1 MSNNIKRTQK
11 ETLLKV
17 WNYIKRYRFLVCC
30 SFLSAGVVVAL
41 TLYLPILVGEAIDYI
56 VEPGKIDFT
65 TIRSIL
71 MNTVIIAV
79 ITAVLQW
86 IMNML
91 NNTITYNVIFFS
103 RKINL

>member
-17 WNYIKRYRFLVCC
+17 WNYIKRNRLLVCC
-30 SFLSAGVVVAL
+30 SFFAAGVVVAL

-65 TIRSIL
+65 TIRNIL
-71 MNTVIIAV
+71 MKTVIIAV
-79 ITAVLQW
+79 ITARQQP
-86 IMNML
+86 
-91 NNTITYNVIFFS
+91 
-103 RKINL
+103 